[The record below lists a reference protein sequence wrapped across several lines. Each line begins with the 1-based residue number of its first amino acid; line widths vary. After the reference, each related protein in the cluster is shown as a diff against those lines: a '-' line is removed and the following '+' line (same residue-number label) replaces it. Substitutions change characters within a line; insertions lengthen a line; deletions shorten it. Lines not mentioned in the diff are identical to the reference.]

1 MKTFKNAT
9 HLYWMGLR
17 LNDIIESE
25 EQIAST
31 TTKGVHVHTMI
42 SLNFE

>member
-1 MKTFKNAT
+1 MKTLKNAT

-17 LNDIIESE
+17 LNDLIKSE